1 MKKTLWTRRSA
12 LALFCCAA
20 AGLAGM
26 RVSVVNGNRTVIP
39 EKYYAEGEW
48 LSMDGAFLGSKDVVT
63 DGYSFCI
70 DGQSCSRRASIS
82 NEHMTIIQNMAPWIR
97 KRD

>member
-1 MKKTLWTRRSA
+1 MKKTLWTRRAA
-12 LALFCCAA
+12 LALFGCAA
-20 AGLAGM
+20 TGLAGM

-48 LSMDGAFLGSKDVVT
+48 LSMDGAFLGSKDVAT

-70 DGQSCSRRASIS
+70 DGAELLTPREYLKRAHDDYSKYGIVDTKT
-82 NEHMTIIQNMAPWIR
+82 N
-97 KRD
+97 